1 MPILEPYEDWPLF
14 KSIEEAFVKEFGEL
28 PGVEKV
34 FCGVGS
40 GLGPLNAI
48 TVSSNKGA
56 QRIKLPKYFM
66 GFPVVREYLL
76 VKLERF
82 STMVKFRKLQA
93 RAHNRLLLAILI
105 TDD

>member
-1 MPILEPYEDWPLF
+1 MDFEVWSRLSDDEQRQQCQSLNPYEDWPLF

-48 TVSSNKGA
+48 TVSINKGA

-66 GFPVVREYLL
+66 GFPVVREYAS
-76 VKLERF
+76 K
-82 STMVKFRKLQA
+82 
-93 RAHNRLLLAILI
+93 
-105 TDD
+105 